1 MNIKPTILASYIR
14 NLKQKN
20 VDYDIHWSVVGRASA
35 IKDGDA
41 TCRLCLK
48 EATTIAFAGAGCINQ
63 RSEIANRCMHKR
75 KFLLNF
81 VCAPDWFVMF
91 SLFWF
96 FKKRVRLNCF
106 YRYFVAISFPFSC
119 VDELPARSYASN
131 HLRRFLAWSSRPPL
145 IFPVFFH
152 FFFFLM
158 RAASISSCRCLVS
171 LVSCHW
177 TFWGSLSRETLS
189 KSRLLKHLC
198 VFIYIY
204 IYISNYNCKSNC
216 QVTLWVQLRVV

>member
-1 MNIKPTILASYIR
+1 MNVIMTAWKSGAGSEKSLGLTRHTAHRWRPTSPGSLLILSKSTLTRTIR
-14 NLKQKN
+14 CEFFKN
-20 VDYDIHWSVVGRASA
+20 
-35 IKDGDA
+35 KN
-41 TCRLCLK
+41 
-48 EATTIAFAGAGCINQ
+48 AGCINQ

-96 FKKRVRLNCF
+96 FKKRVRLDCF

-119 VDELPARSYASN
+119 FNKLPARSYASN

-158 RAASISSCRCLVS
+158 RAAAISSCRCLVS

-198 VFIYIY
+198 VFI
-204 IYISNYNCKSNC
+204 
-216 QVTLWVQLRVV
+216 